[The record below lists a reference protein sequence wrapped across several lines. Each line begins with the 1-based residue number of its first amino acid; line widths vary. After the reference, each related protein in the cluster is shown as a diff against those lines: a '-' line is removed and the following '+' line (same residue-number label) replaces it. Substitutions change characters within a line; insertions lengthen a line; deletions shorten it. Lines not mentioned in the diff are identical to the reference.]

1 MFRHGGIVVGWM
13 LGQNSVAGKTPES
26 QTAHLARLCP
36 TSQRAP
42 LRDRTR
48 RPLYVTNTPSEITL
62 GLKPQGCARTNV
74 APSSLTVATLGADVS
89 PQGTHEAPS
98 VERGSWLCLHL
109 PLGFPHVFCGRPPN
123 PKRNPR
129 SAGCWRMGFPAKQGS
144 RLDPGSLRIGLGQ
157 QADPRWFLLGGD
169 GASEEARASSRLHSG
184 SPSVCFRLRWQG
196 VDGTA
201 VLPKNP
207 GHEV

>member
-1 MFRHGGIVVGWM
+1 MFRYGGIVVGWM
-13 LGQNSVAGKTPES
+13 RCLARTRSQGKHLKVK
-26 QTAHLARLCP
+26 TAHLARLCP

-48 RPLYVTNTPSEITL
+48 RPLYVCTYVTNTPPEITL

-109 PLGFPHVFCGRPPN
+109 PLGFPHVFRGRPPN

-157 QADPRWFLLGGD
+157 QADPRWFL
-169 GASEEARASSRLHSG
+169 GAGR
-184 SPSVCFRLRWQG
+184 
-196 VDGTA
+196 
-201 VLPKNP
+201 
-207 GHEV
+207 